1 MAAQSYSTGINQQ
14 NDVRLFRYSDWFP
27 RSPSPKLKKLKIYE
41 TRCVDGPHGKNIS
54 NMIISWYCFVCKQLA
69 PPQEIMSPLE
79 TASLWRNRTS
89 WRQLQWVR
97 ISREK
102 CSSCEK
108 HSVFLQRQIH
118 SAPSPVLVHLFKVYS
133 FTSTKNCKWLG
144 QQAVDWAR
152 PDWQYSG
159 ISCRS
164 FRILR
169 HQFRLILTMSLRG
182 KLHYRK
188 LWFLSALLKRKNQ
201 VNQLN

>member
-14 NDVRLFRYSDWFP
+14 NGVRRFRYSDWFP

-97 ISREK
+97 ISRESVPHARNTQCFYNGK
-102 CSSCEK
+102 SIRLLVQSWYTSSKFIPSLPQKTASDSASKLSIDLVQIDNTLVFRVARFEF
-108 HSVFLQRQIH
+108 SVI
-118 SAPSPVLVHLFKVYS
+118 S
-133 FTSTKNCKWLG
+133 F
-144 QQAVDWAR
+144 V
-152 PDWQYSG
+152 
-159 ISCRS
+159 
-164 FRILR
+164 
-169 HQFRLILTMSLRG
+169 
-182 KLHYRK
+182 
-188 LWFLSALLKRKNQ
+188 
-201 VNQLN
+201 